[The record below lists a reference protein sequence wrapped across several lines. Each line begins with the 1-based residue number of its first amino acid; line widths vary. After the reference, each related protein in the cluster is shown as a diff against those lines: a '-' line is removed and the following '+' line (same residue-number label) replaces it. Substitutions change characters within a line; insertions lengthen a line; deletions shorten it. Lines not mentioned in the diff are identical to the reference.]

1 MAGARVRA
9 GQLPAGSRRL
19 DGTGRVDAV
28 LWLVFFLLYVATTV
42 RDVLPADSGEF
53 QLAAARWG
61 VLHPPGYP
69 LYTMVGAL
77 WVRLLPLGSLAFRLN
92 LLSAALAATTL
103 VLLAAATRTFA
114 VRRLRLSQP
123 AAVTGGVAAA
133 LLLGTAP
140 TFWVQATTAN
150 IRMPTLLFC
159 AWGFLAL
166 ARYEAPR
173 PAAQSSTFNV
183 QLLTLALAL
192 GLGVGHHP
200 SLVFLAVGWAVYLWA
215 VDGRL
220 LLRPREWLP
229 AVGVAALAW
238 LLPQLYIPLRG
249 GMANVPLAD
258 PGLNTW
264 SGFWQHVLAQGFS
277 GDMFAYAN
285 ATDLQLRLP
294 LLPQLFALQFPPLL
308 LVGTLLG
315 WAVLQNLDAELAAP
329 LLVSWLV
336 HSFVT
341 ITYRAPQTVEYL
353 MPAYLPIALT
363 FGLSVALYTQYAIRH
378 TRLASRI
385 PHPVSRFTHHVSRL
399 TFYVL
404 LAFLCLRPFTFLGD
418 FLKLAADRSIRERVA
433 PLLEAAPPGA
443 LILADWHWATPLW
456 VLQQVESVRP
466 DVEVAYVY
474 PQPPTDYDQV
484 WRDRAE
490 AAGDRPLFTTH
501 SYEWPDWTFVPVG
514 GGYRLYRRPLTELPA
529 EPGFTP
535 LVAEL
540 GTVRLLGYRLEGVLQ
555 PGRSVEVRLAWQATG
570 TQEPSP
576 SFTVRFFDPDGGL
589 VAQADRFLG
598 SDSAAGEVRFTQL
611 TLQLPVDRCP
621 AFLYPHVGVYTTQAG
636 TFLNLGEVAL
646 PEQTP
651 GCRFPTLP
659 VVRFWP
665 GVASG
670 KGPFLRGVDYDVV
683 YDQATAYLHWCG
695 PGIALVVHSGETQRV
710 VWPLGP
716 GRCQTV
722 ALPVAATTRP
732 QFTFTRLDGSPVQL
746 LALPLPVPR
755 PGERYLP
762 FGDAAVLV
770 GAERG
775 QRAGQWVANLRWRV
789 TTPWVDDYAVSVRP
803 LRGDGS
809 GLGAQHDSQPALSTL
824 PTLKWVVHGARVLDS
839 HPLAEL
845 SEPPALLS
853 VAVYERFRLT
863 PLPVASG
870 ATPVTF
876 PLP

>member
-1 MAGARVRA
+1 MADARVTA
-9 GQLPAGSRRL
+9 GRSTASSRWL
-19 DGTGRVDAV
+19 TGTDRVYVV
-28 LWLVFFLLYVATTV
+28 LWLAFFLLYAATTV

-53 QLAAARWG
+53 QLAAAGWG
-61 VLHPPGYP
+61 ILHPPGYP
-69 LYTMVGAL
+69 LYTLVGAL
-77 WVRLLPLGSLAFRLN
+77 WVRLLSLGSLAFRLN

-103 VLLAAATRTFA
+103 VLLAAATQTFA
-114 VRRLRLSQP
+114 LRRLQLSRP
-123 AAVTGGVAAA
+123 AAVTGGITAA

-166 ARYEAPR
+166 ARYGIAK
-173 PAAQSSTFNV
+173 PAAQPSTFNF

-264 SGFWQHVLAQGFS
+264 SGFWHHVLAQGFS

-308 LVGTLLG
+308 LIGTLFG

-329 LLVSWLV
+329 LLISWLV
-336 HSFVT
+336 YSGVT

-353 MPAYLPIALT
+353 MPAYLPVVLT
-363 FGLSVALYTQYAIRH
+363 FGLSVALYTHHAIRN
-378 TRLASRI
+378 SRSPLRI
-385 PHPVSRFTHHVSRL
+385 THHVSRL

-404 LAFLCLRPFTFLGD
+404 LAFLCLRPFTFLSD
-418 FLKLAADRSIRERVA
+418 FLTLAADRSIRDRIA
-433 PLLEAAPPGA
+433 PLLETAPSNA

-456 VLQQVESVRP
+456 VLQQVEGVRP
-466 DVEVAYVY
+466 DVEVFYVY

-490 AAGDRPLFTTH
+490 AAGGRPLFTTH

-535 LVAEL
+535 LTAEL
-540 GTVRLLGYRLEGVLQ
+540 GPVRLLGYRLEGALQ

-570 TQEPSP
+570 AQEPPP
-576 SFTVRFFDPDGGL
+576 SFTVRLFDPDGGL
-589 VAQADRFLG
+589 LAQADRFLG

-621 AFLYPHVGVYTTQAG
+621 ARLYPNVGVYTTPSG

-651 GCRFPTLP
+651 RCRYPTLP
-659 VVRFWP
+659 VVRYWP

-695 PGIALVVHSGETQRV
+695 PGRALLVRAGETQRLV
-710 VWPLGP
+710 GPLGP

-722 ALPVAATTRP
+722 ALPVSATTRP
-732 QFTFTRLDGSPVQL
+732 PFTFTRLDGSPVQL
-746 LALPLPVPR
+746 LALPLPGPR
-755 PGERYLP
+755 LGERYLP

-770 GAERG
+770 GAERV
-775 QRAGQWVANLRWRV
+775 QRADQWVTDLRWRV

-803 LRGDGS
+803 LKADGS

-839 HPLAEL
+839 HPLADL

-863 PLPVASG
+863 PLPASG
-870 ATPVTF
+870 ATPITF